1 MDNDTKRGIAI
12 TTNIMLVVGFFIY
25 YKFFDE
31 LKNFSRM
38 LVDASPALIFV
49 LGAVLI
55 YSRDKFILK
64 KRLIKNEIEKTF
76 IITSS
81 DIYFIYFLM
90 ILTGAGILFV
100 SIYNYLEFD
109 FIDIIQAIV
118 GLMSIYFIKKRYFH
132 FKFIRVSREEYAIDM
147 AVIITY
153 YDSML
158 MDALLFITPLI
169 IVFIP
174 GIIFRNLNSSDVI
187 QSLIS
192 FLSIYWINKKYF
204 EFD

>member
-64 KRLIKNEIEKTF
+64 KRLIKNEIEK
-76 IITSS
+76 IT
-81 DIYFIYFLM
+81 
-90 ILTGAGILFV
+90 
-100 SIYNYLEFD
+100 N
-109 FIDIIQAIV
+109 
-118 GLMSIYFIKKRYFH
+118 
-132 FKFIRVSREEYAIDM
+132 
-147 AVIITY
+147 
-153 YDSML
+153 
-158 MDALLFITPLI
+158 
-169 IVFIP
+169 
-174 GIIFRNLNSSDVI
+174 
-187 QSLIS
+187 
-192 FLSIYWINKKYF
+192 
-204 EFD
+204 